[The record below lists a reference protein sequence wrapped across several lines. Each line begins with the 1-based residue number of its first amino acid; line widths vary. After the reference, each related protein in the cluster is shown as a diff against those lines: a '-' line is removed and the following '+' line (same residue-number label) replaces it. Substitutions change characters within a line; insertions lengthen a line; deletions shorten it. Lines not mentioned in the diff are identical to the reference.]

1 MKTSFTTQTIA
12 VLFLASRVRAIEEE
26 EESVGDWL
34 LNNIIMLLGLTVL
47 VLVILW
53 CICSYY
59 AGRNEKKQ
67 QEKRAESR
75 REAEEQE
82 LQIQTRLYQ
91 RQEEQQRKIMWILQE
106 RLTEKSRRLKKD
118 ELVLM
123 PAFIHEKLSVDQMQ
137 RDELEAEFSKITPEQ
152 VDQLD
157 EQSKAEIKVAQ
168 DKIAQLEE
176 KLELYQLE
184 RAYKRWF

>member
-1 MKTSFTTQTIA
+1 
-12 VLFLASRVRAIEEE
+12 
-26 EESVGDWL
+26 
-34 LNNIIMLLGLTVL
+34 
-47 VLVILW
+47 
-53 CICSYY
+53 
-59 AGRNEKKQ
+59 
-67 QEKRAESR
+67 
-75 REAEEQE
+75 
-82 LQIQTRLYQ
+82 
-91 RQEEQQRKIMWILQE
+91 MWILQE